1 MSEKGDLAKKL
12 FEQGYNC
19 SQSVI
24 AVYAQE
30 LGLDFETALK
40 ISSTFGGGMGRMRE
54 VCGAVSAMFMISGI
68 KYGYSSPTAIDEKKA
83 TYKMVQDLADKF
95 KQENG
100 SIICRQILGLNDTRP
115 EPSKR
120 TEEYY
125 KKRPCGYIVK
135 CAVEILEQMDNNINI
150 DKLSKS

>member
-1 MSEKGDLAKKL
+1 MSERGDLAKKL

-19 SQSVI
+19 SQSVM
-24 AVYAQE
+24 AAYAQE

-83 TYKMVQDLADKF
+83 TYEMVQNLANKF

-115 EPSKR
+115 KPSKR
-120 TEEYY
+120 TAEYY
-125 KKRPCGYIVK
+125 KKRPCGDIVK
-135 CAVEILEQMDNNINI
+135 CAVEILEQIDNNINN
-150 DKLSKS
+150 DKFSKN